1 MTLMARNARYR
12 IPFRR
17 RREGKT
23 NYHLRR
29 RLVRSNRIRAVVRV
43 TNSHCLVQF
52 VKARINGDITLS
64 ASHSRELKNYNWN
77 GATSNLPSAYL
88 VWLLAG
94 LKAKKTGISA
104 ALLDIGLNPPVYG
117 SRVFAALKG
126 IVDAGIEV
134 PHSDKIFPA
143 NNRLNGTHIADFAR
157 LLKEIN
163 KELFDKQFS
172 NYIRQNINPVKIPE
186 VFERTKKEIQTK
198 HH

>member
-1 MTLMARNARYR
+1 MARNARYR

-52 VKARINGDITLS
+52 VKARIAGDITLS
-64 ASHSRELKNYNWN
+64 ASHSRELKNFNWN
-77 GATSNLPSAYL
+77 VATSNLPSAYL
-88 VWLLAG
+88 VGLLAG
-94 LKAKKTGISA
+94 LKAKNGGISTA
-104 ALLDIGLNPPVYG
+104 VLDIGLNPPVYG
-117 SRVFAALKG
+117 SRIFAALKG

-143 NNRLNGTHIADFAR
+143 NNRLNGAHIADFAIN
-157 LLKEIN
+157 LKEN
-163 KELFDKQFS
+163 DEELFNKQFS
-172 NYIRQNINPVKIPE
+172 NYTKQKIDPAKIPQI
-186 VFERTKKEIQTK
+186 FDKTKKEIQAK
-198 HH
+198 YH

>member
-1 MTLMARNARYR
+1 MKIMARNARYR

-29 RLVRSNRIRAVVRV
+29 KLVRSNSIRAVVRV

-52 VKARINGDITLS
+52 VKAQINGDITLS
-64 ASHSRELKNYNWN
+64 ASHSRELKNYNWK

-88 VWLLAG
+88 VGFLSG
-94 LKAKKTGISA
+94 LKAKKTGISKVI
-104 ALLDIGLNPPVYG
+104 LDIGLNPPVYG

-126 IVDAGIEV
+126 IVDAGVEV

-143 NNRLNGTHIADFAR
+143 DDRLNGSHIADFAK
-157 LLKEIN
+157 LLKESN
-163 KELFDKQFS
+163 KDLFDRQFS
-172 NYIRQNINPVKIPE
+172 NYIKQKIDPLKIPQTFD
-186 VFERTKKEIQTK
+186 VTKKEILAK
-198 HH
+198 NH

>member
-1 MTLMARNARYR
+1 MARNARYR

-52 VKARINGDITLS
+52 VKAQITGDITLS
-64 ASHSRELKNYNWN
+64 ASHSRELKNFNWN
-77 GATSNLPSAYL
+77 SSTSNIPSAYL
-88 VWLLAG
+88 IGLLAG
-94 LKAKKTGISA
+94 LKAKKTGISTA
-104 ALLDIGLNPPVYG
+104 ILDIGLNPPVYG

-134 PHSDKIFPA
+134 PHSNKIFPDD
-143 NNRLNGTHIADFAR
+143 NRLNGTHIADFAK
-157 LLKEIN
+157 LLKEN
-163 KELFDKQFS
+163 DKELFDKQFS
-172 NYIRQNINPVKIPE
+172 NYIKQKLDPVKVPQI
-186 VFERTKKEIQTK
+186 FDKTKMEIQAK
-198 HH
+198 YN

>member
-1 MTLMARNARYR
+1 MAKNARYR

-52 VKARINGDITLS
+52 VKAQITGDITLS
-64 ASHSRELKNYNWN
+64 ASHSRELKNFNWN
-77 GATSNLPSAYL
+77 SSTSNIPSAYL
-88 VWLLAG
+88 IGLLAG
-94 LKAKKTGISA
+94 LKAKKTGISTA
-104 ALLDIGLNPPVYG
+104 ILDIGLNPPVYG
-117 SRVFAALKG
+117 SRIFAALKG

-134 PHSDKIFPA
+134 PHSNKIFPDD
-143 NNRLNGTHIADFAR
+143 NRLNGTHIADFAK
-157 LLKEIN
+157 LLKETD

-172 NYIRQNINPVKIPE
+172 NCIKQELDPVKFPQI
-186 VFERTKKEIQTK
+186 FDKTKMEIQAK
-198 HH
+198 YN